1 MVTSIKIDISQI
13 ICHPFY
19 KPIGAISFARL
30 HVAHEDIPVGLAITI
45 DFS

>member
-1 MVTSIKIDISQI
+1 MVMSIKIDISQI

-19 KPIGAISFARL
+19 KPLGAILFARL
-30 HVAHEDIPVGLAITI
+30 HVAHKDISVGLAITI